1 TQMSAFSLFIINKGD
16 CDMKIIDLETERKK
30 KGKLMVTI
38 PIIELIYG
46 EKGEIEFKVVGKKV
60 VPQSMLE
67 MYKI

>member
-1 TQMSAFSLFIINKGD
+1 
-16 CDMKIIDLETERKK
+16 MKIIDLETERKK

-67 MYKI
+67 N

>member
-1 TQMSAFSLFIINKGD
+1 
-16 CDMKIIDLETERKK
+16 MKIIDLETERKK